1 MDIKAIKIKDF
12 LKKSDSIYKNIIIT
26 AARARQIIDD
36 RFQELS
42 VEEDI
47 EDSDQL
53 DALLENIDHDVAKP
67 ISQSTAEFMDEE
79 LEWRDSEEEPEI
91 PIDDLNEK

>member
-1 MDIKAIKIKDF
+1 MDIKAIKLKKF
-12 LKKSDSIYKNIIIT
+12 LKKSESIYKNIVIT
-26 AARARQIIDD
+26 STRARQIIDD

-42 VEEDI
+42 IEEDI

-53 DALLENIDHDVAKP
+53 DALLEDIDHDVAKP
-67 ISQSTAEFMDEE
+67 ITQSTTEFLNEE
-79 LEWRDSEEEPEI
+79 LEWRDPEEESET

>member
-1 MDIKAIKIKDF
+1 MDIKAIKLKDF
-12 LKKSDSIYKNIIIT
+12 LKKSESIYKNIIIT
-26 AARARQIIDD
+26 ATRARQIIDD

-53 DALLENIDHDVAKP
+53 DALLEDIDHDLAKP
-67 ISQSTAEFMDEE
+67 ISQSTAEFMNKE
-79 LEWRDSEEEPEI
+79 LEWRDEEEESEI
-91 PIDDLNEK
+91 PIDSLDEK

>member
-1 MDIKAIKIKDF
+1 MDIKAIK
-12 LKKSDSIYKNIIIT
+12 LKEFVKKTESVYKNIIIT

-36 RFQELS
+36 RFQEIS
-42 VEEDI
+42 IEEDI

-67 ISQSTAEFMDEE
+67 ISQSTAEFMNDE
-79 LEWRDSEEEPEI
+79 LEWRDPEEESET